1 MAWLL
6 HNLCIHPEAQEKARA
21 EADLVQDL
29 SVESIHN
36 IPFIEACTL
45 ETLRLNPS
53 IPVSINRAL
62 VNCGVAGKTIRAGT
76 QLIFPLAQMMKDN
89 YEHGDEFRPERWL
102 TPDGS
107 TIDENKRS
115 ELISFGFGP
124 RQCPGRHLA
133 MRELLCFA
141 VELLHTFEGFRLLE
155 DRLCSAGGLE

>member
-1 MAWLL
+1 M
-6 HNLCIHPEAQEKARA
+6 P
-21 EADLVQDL
+21 
-29 SVESIHN
+29 
-36 IPFIEACTL
+36 
-45 ETLRLNPS
+45 
-53 IPVSINRAL
+53 
-62 VNCGVAGKTIRAGT
+62 
-76 QLIFPLAQMMKDN
+76 LI
-89 YEHGDEFRPERWL
+89 RPERWL

-155 DRLCSAGGLE
+155 DRVVTPKFSNLLTSSGNLVVAMQCRRT